1 MDEKPLKNEITC
13 SFSELEKTRGVRRDE
28 NWGRVNLENIA
39 CEHLEIRGLF
49 SVYLF
54 SHFSC
59 FHLLLVWGIWA
70 HRMLWTFY
78 ETKIKFVH
86 LSTIEVNCRFSLGA
100 IWYLIWWVA
109 VDSCL
114 WVRWWV
120 LNLVV
125 YDGFKLWLSF
135 SFTAW
140 KVCHLNDALISLC
153 QLWNYYIESCP
164 HFDKWLV
171 VLWGGKSGSLLQSFD
186 LKVFDLN
193 VKSRFAHCSLHDDNK
208 SYAFL
213 MFWNVLFLKGA

>member
-1 MDEKPLKNEITC
+1 MLMDEKPLKNEITC

-86 LSTIEVNCRFSLGA
+86 LSTRWTADLAWGQYDI
-100 IWYLIWWVA
+100 YMA

-125 YDGFKLWLSF
+125 YDGFKLW
-135 SFTAW
+135 
-140 KVCHLNDALISLC
+140 
-153 QLWNYYIESCP
+153 
-164 HFDKWLV
+164 
-171 VLWGGKSGSLLQSFD
+171 
-186 LKVFDLN
+186 
-193 VKSRFAHCSLHDDNK
+193 
-208 SYAFL
+208 
-213 MFWNVLFLKGA
+213 